1 MPAHPQTG
9 ELALGFRRNGR
20 PIWPIKGGSG
30 EGCDPTPVGDSNT
43 PPATNPA
50 PSSDIAPGTLPAA
63 APVAEQQLADATKR
77 AEQATTERDELLA
90 GLRRVLDPSGA
101 AGEQDP
107 AKLAEHAATE
117 RDAALAEARR
127 LRVEL
132 AAHQAAHK
140 GGADPA
146 RLLDSR
152 SVASQLES
160 LDPSDAKFAERLD
173 SVIATAVEANPLLR
187 AEGST
192 PGPAKGGADFT
203 PGAPATVT
211 PEQFARLTYA
221 ERVDLHQSDPDLYR
235 QLSAASE

>member
-1 MPAHPQTG
+1 MNASALPIHPRTG
-9 ELALGFRRNGR
+9 ESALGLRRDGR

-30 EGCDPTPVGDSNT
+30 EGGDPASADGP
-43 PPATNPA
+43 NPA
-50 PSSDIAPGTLPAA
+50 PSADPGTPSAPPANDPAA
-63 APVAEQQLADATKR
+63 ERQLADATKR
-77 AEQATTERDELLA
+77 AEQAT
-90 GLRRVLDPSGA
+90 
-101 AGEQDP
+101 
-107 AKLAEHAATE
+107 TE

-146 RLLDSR
+146 RLLDSH
-152 SVASQLES
+152 SVATQLEA

-173 SVIATAVEANPLLR
+173 CVIAAAVEANPLLR
-187 AEGST
+187 ADGGA
-192 PGPAKGGADFT
+192 PAGPPKGGADFT

-211 PEQFARLTYA
+211 PEQFARLSYA
-221 ERVDLHQSDPDLYR
+221 ERVDLHQSDPNLYR